1 MGKMKEIAQIS
12 ITWRPSIKLEDILD
26 PNEYKTFLQNFTIR
40 DNICWTVSTQKIYG
54 NIFDK
59 INDVLLVK
67 GFKPNDIV
75 YLES

>member
-12 ITWRPSIKLEDILD
+12 ITWRPFIKLEDILD
-26 PNEYKTFLQNFTIR
+26 PDEYKTFLQNFIIR
-40 DNICWTVSTQKIYG
+40 DSICWTVSIQKIYD

-59 INDVLLVK
+59 INDVLLIK

-75 YLES
+75 YLEP